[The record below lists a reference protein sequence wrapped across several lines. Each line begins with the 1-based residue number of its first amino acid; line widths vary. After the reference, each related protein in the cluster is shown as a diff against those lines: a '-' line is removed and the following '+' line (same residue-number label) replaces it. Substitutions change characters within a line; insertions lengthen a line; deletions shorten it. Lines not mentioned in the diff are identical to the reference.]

1 MTKPDEPTFVKILST
16 FNPFDIAIIKSLLD
30 PEGIEY
36 FFLGEHFNYVRP
48 LADPA
53 VLMVRRDQEDTVRE
67 ILRDLTVTFTVSGP
81 NEVEGK
87 E

>member
-1 MTKPDEPTFVKILST
+1 MKKPEEPAFVKILST
-16 FNPFDIAIIKSLLD
+16 FNPLDIAMIKSLLD

-53 VLMVRRDQEDTVRE
+53 VLMVRREQEEMARE
-67 ILRDLTVTFTVSGP
+67 ILRDLTITFTVSGP
-81 NEVEGK
+81 DEPVK